1 MLNILIVDD
10 EEIER
15 NVIRYLLNQRD
26 YGFQVFEA
34 VNGEVALSILQQC
47 RIDILITDIQMPV
60 MDGILLSERAKSI
73 QPNISIIFFSCYD
86 DFTYIKKAMS
96 LKATNYIMKP
106 VESEEFHGTI
116 ADVLAS
122 RINRET
128 QDAAYS
134 QRERIIQNYMLCKI
148 LEGKKIAYL
157 QGIYPNIDF
166 SFLDT
171 CCRLALIRIDGVLK
185 ATVELTP
192 DKLKEI
198 LPPGSI
204 FLSLNKSFS
213 AVILMKCERPE
224 NWFESFSKE
233 LQSYI
238 QQLTHLPCAV
248 IVSSEISS
256 PEKITDVYEETVHK
270 LAECSIAKFG
280 SSETSPSIA
289 STDDILDILRRDV
302 QIEDWTNLH
311 RHMQL
316 LFSSFK
322 TMQPFSYSYCRFMCT
337 SALKILLSGLPVEEC
352 ANFDEYISEISN
364 SFSLSSAEE
373 LLMRITKKLEFS
385 SGSVDSSS
393 HLHTL
398 RIVKQYIRDHYAEEL
413 NLDKLAQEVFISKSY
428 LSKLFAD
435 YHGFGISKYIKMIR
449 LEKAKELLL
458 TTALP
463 VYEISKRVGYTS
475 DSYFCK
481 SFAKEYGVAPDK
493 FRNDRHFSVN
503 SKG

>member
-34 VNGEVALSILQQC
+34 VNGELALSMLQQY

-60 MDGILLSERAKSI
+60 MDGILLSEKAKSI
-73 QPNISIIFFSCYD
+73 QPDISIIFFSCYD
-86 DFTYIKKAMS
+86 DFTYIKKAMT
-96 LKATNYIMKP
+96 LKAANYIMKP
-106 VESEEFHGTI
+106 VDSEEFHETI

-185 ATVELTP
+185 ATGELTP

-198 LPPGSI
+198 LPRDSI
-204 FLSLNKSFS
+204 FLSLNKSLS
-213 AVILMKCERPE
+213 AVVLMKCERQE
-224 NWFESFSKE
+224 KWFEIFSKD
-233 LQSYI
+233 LQSHI
-238 QQLTHLPCAV
+238 QQLTHVPCTV

-270 LAECSIAKFG
+270 LVESSISEFA
-280 SSETSPSIA
+280 STETSPSFA
-289 STDDILDILRRDV
+289 TTDDILDILRRDV
-302 QIEDWTNLH
+302 QSKDWTNLH
-311 RHMQL
+311 RHTQL
-316 LFSSFK
+316 LFNSFK
-322 TMQPFSYSYCRFMCT
+322 DIQPFSHIYCRFMCT
-337 SALKILLSGLPVEEC
+337 SALKILLSGLPEEER
-352 ANFDEYISEISN
+352 ANFDEYISELSH
-364 SFSLSSAEE
+364 SFNLSSAEA
-373 LLMRITKKLEFS
+373 LMMRITKKLAFS
-385 SGSVDSSS
+385 SGSGDSSS
-393 HLHTL
+393 HLHTI
-398 RIVKQYIRDHYAEEL
+398 RIVKQYIRDHYAEDL
-413 NLDKLAQEVFISKSY
+413 SLDKLAQEVFISKSY
-428 LSKLFAD
+428 LSKLFVD

-449 LEKAKELLL
+449 LEIARELLI

-463 VYEISKRVGYTS
+463 IYEISKRVGYTS

-493 FRNDRHFSVN
+493 FRNDRYLSVN